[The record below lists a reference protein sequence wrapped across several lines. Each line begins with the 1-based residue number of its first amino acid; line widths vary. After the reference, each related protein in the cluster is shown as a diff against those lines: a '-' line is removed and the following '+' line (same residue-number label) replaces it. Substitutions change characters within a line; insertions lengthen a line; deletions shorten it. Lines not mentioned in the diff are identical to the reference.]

1 VGTISSS
8 GSTIVTANYSRFRRR
23 IVLGI
28 IAVVVL
34 VAGGITT
41 LVVTRTGNGPTA
53 TTAAQVPDAKLPTI
67 GDPPPVLAALSTKAP
82 VPDPKVLAGTLT
94 PLVASAALGTD
105 AEAQVVDVAT
115 GNVLYDR
122 NSGTPVTPAST
133 AKLLT
138 SVAAL
143 TTVDPEQTLTTTV
156 VAGANPGE
164 VVLVGGGDPTLS
176 RTAPSQSYPGA
187 ATVPDLAAQ
196 VKAALGGQTV
206 TKVTVDGS
214 LYSGPTVASGWGEGD
229 APSSYMAPVTAAMVD
244 AGRVS
249 AGSTQRSGTPATDA
263 GQALAA
269 ALGAPHASVTLGTA
283 PPGAKALGAVHSAP
297 IARIVEQAL
306 SESDNM
312 LAEAL
317 ARQVAIARHLPAS
330 FEGSAQAVLA
340 ALKDA
345 GVDTAGV
352 VLGDGSGLSASDRL
366 PPKLLVSL
374 IAGAAGGGKLSRA
387 SAVLSGLAVAGYD
400 GTLFDRGDEDPDT
413 APGSVRGKTGTLLG
427 VHALAGTVV
436 THDGRLLAFAVVAGD
451 TTGSEAAAEGR
462 LDEIAATLAGC
473 GCR

>member
-1 VGTISSS
+1 VGSISSS

-23 IVLGI
+23 IILGI
-28 IAVVVL
+28 VAVVLV
-34 VAGGITT
+34 VAGGIAS
-41 LVVTRTGNGPTA
+41 LVVTHQGSGSPTA
-53 TTAAQVPDAKLPTI
+53 ATTVPDAKLPTI
-67 GDPPPVLAALSTKAP
+67 GDPPPVLAALSTRAP
-82 VPDPKVLAGTLT
+82 EPDARRLAATLT
-94 PLVASAALGTD
+94 PLVASAALGAD

-115 GNVLYDR
+115 GEVLFDR

-133 AKLLT
+133 TKLLT

-143 TTVDPEQTLTTTV
+143 TTLDPEQTLKTTV
-156 VAGANPGE
+156 VAGAGPGE

-176 RTAPSQSYPGA
+176 RTAPSQNYPGA
-187 ATVPDLAAQ
+187 ATVADLAAQ
-196 VKAALGGQTV
+196 VKAALPGQAITRI
-206 TKVTVDGS
+206 TVDGS
-214 LYSGPTVASGWGEGD
+214 LYSGPAVATGWGAGD

-249 AGSTQRSGTPATDA
+249 ATSTQRSGTPTTDA

-269 ALGAPHASVTLGTA
+269 ALGVPRAQVAVGTA
-283 PPGAKALGAVHSAP
+283 PPGARTLATVHSAP

-306 SESDNM
+306 SQSDNM

-317 ARQVAIARHLPAS
+317 ARQVALARHLPAT
-330 FEGSAQAVLA
+330 FEGSGQAIVA
-340 ALKDA
+340 ALGDA

-352 VLGDGSGLSASDRL
+352 VLGDGSGLSPSNRL
-366 PPKLLVSL
+366 PPRLLVSL
-374 IAGAAGGGKLSRA
+374 ISGAAGTGKLDHA
-387 SAVLSGLAVAGYD
+387 SAILSGLSVAGYD
-400 GTLFDRGDEDPDT
+400 GTLADRGDDDPAT

-451 TTGSEAAAEGR
+451 TTGSEDAAEGM
-462 LDEIAATLAGC
+462 LDKVAATLAGC